1 MGQPAPG
8 ARGEDQACP
17 SYLISCQWKSYF
29 SWPPKGIE
37 LQEEEPMKTRLPG
50 PPVMETEDGSSG
62 WPTETEQPMVLS
74 WPSHWPRS
82 ISAPLTAVKTKLGQ

>member
-1 MGQPAPG
+1 
-8 ARGEDQACP
+8 
-17 SYLISCQWKSYF
+17 
-29 SWPPKGIE
+29 
-37 LQEEEPMKTRLPG
+37 MKTRLLD